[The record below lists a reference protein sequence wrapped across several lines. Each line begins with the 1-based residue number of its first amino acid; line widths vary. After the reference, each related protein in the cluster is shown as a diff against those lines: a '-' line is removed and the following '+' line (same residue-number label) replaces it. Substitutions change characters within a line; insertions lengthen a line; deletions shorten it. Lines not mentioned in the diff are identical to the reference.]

1 MIRLRV
7 VRATLAITIIVAG
20 CAGAANQTTV
30 PSPSVAPDKTAGPA
44 ATVAP
49 SRPSPSATP
58 AASAAAHGES
68 FVAAATMFN
77 YQTLAQFIRDNSQI
91 FAGIAVVT
99 VESASPLQWNTPDGA
114 RPSEPALHADWS
126 NPATAQYMIG
136 RAFTLRLDRVAW
148 GQWTAKGPTE
158 VYWIPGGRLGADEYA
173 NGSADLVPPP
183 VAGGMAVALT
193 ASAADSGPGV
203 STISWLFPVDAN
215 GRVMT
220 LDPTEA
226 LTLENLDQRL
236 P

>member
-1 MIRLRV
+1 MTRLRV

-58 AASAAAHGES
+58 AASAGAHGES
-68 FVAAATMFN
+68 FVAAGAMFN
-77 YQTLAQFIRDNSQI
+77 YQTLTQFIRENS
-91 FAGIAVVT
+91 FEGVAVVR

-193 ASAADSGPGV
+193 IPPMVAQPQPPV
-203 STISWLFPVDAN
+203 RTIGFLFPVDPN